1 MQRDLEQGQAPLD
14 PYERFVQ
21 ERPAEAMRVQQLV
34 DEGRVALESGEGERA
49 RGLFMRAL
57 AIFPWV
63 PAALTNLAALALQRN
78 EPEQAWR
85 YLTDLFA
92 RFPDDPSGN
101 GVAVRYWLGRSS
113 TPMAY
118 FHAQRALA
126 GLAAQKGPARAKSDS
141 SARQRAAIIL
151 LSTFAAFDGDDLICD
166 LYSLAYDCD
175 WDATALLTFGIAFY
189 NRGDLAQAEKL
200 WLACADDERA
210 VRYLTL
216 LRWNKEGVVPPF
228 RLDYHLGARMPTL
241 DELREILQARME
253 GAGPLRSLA
262 VLPSRFFGLQREE
275 GEPFPLFQAL
285 RYAASHGIPSLA
297 VLDGIRDILSGE
309 EEQAELAMGLL
320 FMDRWPHLG
329 ELLRYTVSCAEISLR
344 VRLGAVLYLLWI
356 EGFKS
361 AQEAL
366 SAVGPKEDATEL
378 DRLLISVVGLQV
390 AIVGGDA
397 AAAGQALDA
406 AQRHLEAAGA
416 EGEEWRPLLEELTA
430 HYEKL
435 TGKSR
440 PSVEPEPER
449 TVDPARRPVPDNVIL
464 FPIDRDRRG

>member
-1 MQRDLEQGQAPLD
+1 M
-14 PYERFVQ
+14 
-21 ERPAEAMRVQQLV
+21 QQLV
-34 DEGRVALESGEGERA
+34 DEGALLPRKRKERRA
-49 RGLFMRAL
+49 RLSCGRWRSFRGS
-57 AIFPWV
+57 
-63 PAALTNLAALALQRN
+63 AARHNLAAGIATQRT
-78 EPEQAWR
+78 EQAWR

-141 SARQRAAIIL
+141 SALQRAAIIL

-241 DELREILQARME
+241 DELREILQADGE
-253 GAGPLRSLA
+253 WSLA
-262 VLPSRFFGLQREE
+262 QLGRFAEPVLRTAAGGGRAVS
-275 GEPFPLFQAL
+275 PFSGSAL
-285 RYAASHGIPSLA
+285 RGVPRNSF
-297 VLDGIRDILSGE
+297 SGC
-309 EEQAELAMGLL
+309 
-320 FMDRWPHLG
+320 P
-329 ELLRYTVSCAEISLR
+329 
-344 VRLGAVLYLLWI
+344 
-356 EGFKS
+356 
-361 AQEAL
+361 
-366 SAVGPKEDATEL
+366 
-378 DRLLISVVGLQV
+378 
-390 AIVGGDA
+390 
-397 AAAGQALDA
+397 
-406 AQRHLEAAGA
+406 
-416 EGEEWRPLLEELTA
+416 
-430 HYEKL
+430 
-435 TGKSR
+435 
-440 PSVEPEPER
+440 
-449 TVDPARRPVPDNVIL
+449 
-464 FPIDRDRRG
+464 